1 MGGGVAAQKSGVT
14 GVVTL
19 DNRSTTVGGASRLR
33 WGASLPRRGGRFTCT
48 KSRVPARLPL
58 WLLKACLPKARFHR
72 ILSTSGAPEEAIPLA
87 REFLVVWAGRHDREP
102 WRGLCE
108 GYAERIRRT
117 VPLREL
123 VIKIKDNDPQQ
134 RLAVE
139 ADSIRAALPP
149 SCLTV
154 ALDPRGR
161 AMSSEA
167 FSSWL
172 KAKREEYPHP
182 IAFLLGSDVGLA
194 ESLRR
199 EAQLVL
205 AFGPMTFPHEL
216 ARLMLYEQLY
226 RALAIEHG
234 IKYHRGRI

>member
-1 MGGGVAAQKSGVT
+1 M
-14 GVVTL
+14 
-19 DNRSTTVGGASRLR
+19 
-33 WGASLPRRGGRFTCT
+33 
-48 KSRVPARLPL
+48 
-58 WLLKACLPKARFHR
+58 
-72 ILSTSGAPEEAIPLA
+72 A
-87 REFLVVWAGRHDREP
+87 REFLIVWAGRHDREP

-108 GYAERIRRT
+108 DYAQRIRRT
-117 VPLREL
+117 VPVREL
-123 VIKIKDNDPQQ
+123 VIKTKDMDPQK
-134 RLAVE
+134 RLATE

-161 AMSSEA
+161 SMSSES

-172 KAKREEYPHP
+172 TGKREGYPHP

-194 ESLRR
+194 KALRR
-199 EAQLVL
+199 EAQMVL

-234 IKYHRGRI
+234 IKYHRGPI